1 MSTGSSASS
10 RYSQHRQ
17 FTGVPTKCWC
27 GRKII
32 TYCSQTD
39 ENPFRRFYRCEI
51 AIQRKNEEHLF
62 KWIDEALLDET
73 RMVDAKLMKLVD
85 EVKVLRNE
93 MLSSFEL
100 QKKRVLDMEEEMKEK
115 TKEEMMMANATIEE
129 MGRVMARKSMERAG
143 ITLLVVGVIGWVCG
157 KLMS

>member
-17 FTGVPTKCWC
+17 ITGVPTKCWC
-27 GRKII
+27 GRKIT

-39 ENPFRRFYRCEI
+39 ENPFWRFYRCEI

-100 QKKRVLDMEEEMKEK
+100 QKKRVFDMEEEMKEK
-115 TKEEMMMANATIEE
+115 IKEKMMMGNATIEE
-129 MGRVMARKSMERAG
+129 MGQVMARKSMERAG
-143 ITLLVVGVIGWVCG
+143 ITLLVVGVVGWACG

>member
-1 MSTGSSASS
+1 MSTDSSASS

-17 FTGVPTKCWC
+17 ITGVPTKCWC
-27 GRKII
+27 GRKIT

-51 AIQRKNEEHLF
+51 SIQRKNEEHLF

-100 QKKRVLDMEEEMKEK
+100 QKKWVFDIEEEMKEK
-115 TKEEMMMANATIEE
+115 IKEEMMMEYATIEE
-129 MGRVMARKSMERAG
+129 MG
-143 ITLLVVGVIGWVCG
+143 
-157 KLMS
+157 

>member
-1 MSTGSSASS
+1 MNTSSSASS

-27 GRKII
+27 GRKIT

-51 AIQRKNEEHLF
+51 AIQKNEEHLF

-93 MLSSFEL
+93 ILSSFEL
-100 QKKRVLDMEEEMKEK
+100 QKKWVLDMEEEMKEK
-115 TKEEMMMANATIEE
+115 IKEEMMMENATIEE
-129 MGRVMARKSMERAG
+129 MGRVMARKSMERAA
-143 ITLLVVGVIGWVCG
+143 ITFLVVGVVGWVCG

>member
-1 MSTGSSASS
+1 MSIGSSTSS
-10 RYSQHRQ
+10 CYSQHRQ
-17 FTGVPTKCWC
+17 YTGVPTKCWC
-27 GRKII
+27 GRKIT
-32 TYCSQTD
+32 TYYSQTD

-73 RMVDAKLMKLVD
+73 RIVDAKLMKLVD

-115 TKEEMMMANATIEE
+115 IKEEMMMTNATIEE
-129 MGRVMARKSMERAG
+129 MGRVMARKSMERAV
-143 ITLLVVGVIGWVCG
+143 ITLLVVGVVGWVCG